1 MKSALLIPARYGSTR
16 FPGKPLAP
24 IQGSPMI
31 LHTLSQ
37 AQKAKGFDVVAVV
50 TDSSRIQKVVEESGA
65 TCFYDKREC
74 LTGSDRLALANQ
86 VLQADYVVN
95 CQGDEPLA
103 NPQVFEKV
111 LETLKQ
117 TQIGWVTG
125 HCLIKQA
132 QLDSPNNVKIGVD
145 STGLVQ
151 GFWRDLPDDIHLDS
165 TQIFKH
171 IGVYGYSATDLNF
184 FHQRPQSQ
192 DELKLSLEQLRVWPQ
207 TPFHSIFLNEPSI
220 SVDVPSDIEKVEQLL
235 NLQVSR
241 V

>member
-1 MKSALLIPARYGSTR
+1 
-16 FPGKPLAP
+16 
-24 IQGSPMI
+24 MI
-31 LHTLSQ
+31 LHTIRQ
-37 AQKAKGFDVVAVV
+37 AQKARGFDIIAVV
-50 TDSSRIQKVVEESGA
+50 TDSRRIQKVVEKAGA
-65 TCFYDKREC
+65 TCIYQNQEC
-74 LTGSDRLALANQ
+74 QTGTDRLALANQ
-86 VLQADYVVN
+86 ELKADYIVN

-103 NPQVFEKV
+103 NPEVFEQV
-111 LETLKQ
+111 LAKLKQ
-117 TQIGWVTG
+117 IEAGWVTG
-125 HCLIKQA
+125 HCLLKQS
-132 QLDSPNNVKIGVD
+132 QMNSPHSVKIKVE
-145 STGLVQ
+145 STGQVS
-151 GFWRDLPDDIHLDS
+151 GFWRELPKELQVDS